1 MLAVKIFLVV
11 LMFVALASS
20 QASEDSA
27 KSGKCLKKIIIH
39 KLELQKNN
47 ENQQIAKDIASIVI
61 RKLM

>member
-20 QASEDSA
+20 QASEGSA
-27 KSGKCLKKIIIH
+27 KSGKCLEKIIIH